1 MWDLWTSGTCLNN
14 TRLKLWKSSQIFTVY
29 HCTSDILIV
38 KGFLKHSS
46 KMLTNASLQLSI
58 TALLTIFRFQAS
70 SVEEQA
76 HAKAGSV
83 HTEHQQHNHTHLHP
97 HEHLHSDS
105 PSPDITLSVS
115 QNLGTVVNQPASPRA
130 SPAGSACPG
139 PRRHNLGLRNLRL
152 WLVEPSVLSPEIV
165 FNHIAISSRQEMVTK
180 TLQLIQKKKICIY
193 CSLII

>member
-1 MWDLWTSGTCLNN
+1 M
-14 TRLKLWKSSQIFTVY
+14 
-29 HCTSDILIV
+29 LI
-38 KGFLKHSS
+38 
-46 KMLTNASLQLSI
+46 NASLQLST
-58 TALLTIFRFQAS
+58 TALLTVFHFQAS

-130 SPAGSACPG
+130 SPAGSSCPG
-139 PRRHNLGLRNLRL
+139 PRRHNLGLPNLRL

-180 TLQLIQKKKICIY
+180 TLQLIQKKK
-193 CSLII
+193 SVFTVHWSFK

>member
-1 MWDLWTSGTCLNN
+1 
-14 TRLKLWKSSQIFTVY
+14 
-29 HCTSDILIV
+29 
-38 KGFLKHSS
+38 
-46 KMLTNASLQLSI
+46 MLTNASLLST

-70 SVEEQA
+70 SVEAQA

-105 PSPDITLSVS
+105 PSPDITLSVT

-130 SPAGSACPG
+130 SPAGSSCPG

-152 WLVEPSVLSPEIV
+152 WLVEPSVLSPEIA

-180 TLQLIQKKKICIY
+180 TLQLIQKKNLSLLFIDHLNKVFITAGSCIIY
-193 CSLII
+193 FYQFSKSVLYLIK